1 MRGGSATKFAGKSQ
15 NASFQAHS
23 HGWWKPSVPHSSREG
38 CKGKKRGARSGQCP
52 NGMNTRSED
61 YLEAISQA
69 AYTTRARL
77 SLSHQVP
84 SFLVLDV
91 ASWPIY
97 SVPHLGDLQVW
108 TLLGTA

>member
-1 MRGGSATKFAGKSQ
+1 
-15 NASFQAHS
+15 
-23 HGWWKPSVPHSSREG
+23 
-38 CKGKKRGARSGQCP
+38 
-52 NGMNTRSED
+52 MNTRSED